1 MMPPMF
7 RYAAKRVLAAIPT
20 LLILIALTFF
30 MIRAAPGG
38 PFDSEKNLH
47 PEIEAKIRAAYHLD
61 EPLVQQLG
69 RYLWSLAQGDFGPSF
84 QYTDRTVTELIRGGF
99 PVSLQL
105 GACAMLLALIVGVT
119 AGAWA
124 ALRQNRFSDHA
135 VMAASMTGI
144 SIPNFVVGP
153 LLILVFAV
161 HLDWLPAGGWPA
173 GGLLQRLPNM
183 AMPVIALALPQIA
196 YIARLARGSLIEVL
210 RSNFIRTA
218 RAQGLAPSVI
228 LLRHAL
234 KPGLLP
240 VLSYLGPATAAV
252 ITGSVVIEQIF
263 GVPGLGRYFVQGALN
278 RDYTLVM
285 GVVVFYGVLI
295 MLFNFLVD
303 ICYGLLDPR
312 VRQRA

>member
-1 MMPPMF
+1 MF
-7 RYAAKRVLAAIPT
+7 RYALKRVLAAIPT
-20 LLILIALTFF
+20 LLILIALAFF

-38 PFDSEKNLH
+38 PFDTEKTLH

-61 EPLVQQLG
+61 EPLYQQFG
-69 RYLWSLAQGDFGPSF
+69 RYLWGLAQGDFGPSF
-84 QYTDRTVTELIRGGF
+84 QYIDRSVTELIREGF

-105 GACAMLLALIVGVT
+105 GACAMLVALLVGVA
-119 AGAWA
+119 AGGWA

-135 VMAASMTGI
+135 VMAVSMTGI

-161 HLDWLPAGGWPA
+161 HLDLLPAGGWPTE
-173 GGLLQRLPNM
+173 GFFQRLPNM
-183 AMPVIALALPQIA
+183 VMPVIALALPQIA
-196 YIARLARGSLIEVL
+196 YIARLTRGSMIEVL
-210 RSNFIRTA
+210 RSNFIRMA
-218 RAQGLAPSVI
+218 RAQGLSQPAI

-263 GVPGLGRYFVQGALN
+263 GVPGLGRHFVQGALN

-295 MLFNFLVD
+295 ILFNFLVD

-312 VRQRA
+312 ARQQN